1 MNGIEK
7 ITGRIEAD
15 AREQASAITADA
27 EAKCAEIR
35 AGYDKQA
42 QDQYWARV
50 RDGVKIC
57 EDRVQRMGRLA
68 EMEARKSILALKQ
81 EMVDAAFAAALE
93 RICTMPQADYVAYLA
108 KLAAQAA
115 TTGTEALVF
124 NAKDQ
129 AACGQAVAD
138 AANALLA
145 QQGKQARL
153 TVSPATRDLRA
164 GFVLQQGDIEVNCA
178 VETSSAA
185 VIWLLRSP
193 RSCSAHDLP
202 RPARGN
208 ELSYMGRRA
217 LRRMK
222 EERNCLK

>member
-50 RDGVKIC
+50 RDGVKTC

-115 TTGTEALVF
+115 
-124 NAKDQ
+124 
-129 AACGQAVAD
+129 CGQAVAD

-178 VETSSAA
+178 VETIAELCRSDLAA
-185 VIWLLRSP
+185 QVAEVLFG
-193 RSCSAHDLP
+193 A
-202 RPARGN
+202 
-208 ELSYMGRRA
+208 
-217 LRRMK
+217 
-222 EERNCLK
+222 

>member
-50 RDGVKIC
+50 RDGVKTC

-93 RICTMPQADYVAYLA
+93 RICTMPQVDYVAYLA
-108 KLAAQAA
+108 KLAAQA
-115 TTGTEALVF
+115 
-124 NAKDQ
+124 
-129 AACGQAVAD
+129 
-138 AANALLA
+138 
-145 QQGKQARL
+145 
-153 TVSPATRDLRA
+153 
-164 GFVLQQGDIEVNCA
+164 
-178 VETSSAA
+178 
-185 VIWLLRSP
+185 
-193 RSCSAHDLP
+193 P
-202 RPARGN
+202 RPAPRRWCSTPRTRPRAVRRSRTLQTRCSRSRASRRG
-208 ELSYMGRRA
+208 SP
-217 LRRMK
+217 
-222 EERNCLK
+222 

>member
-1 MNGIEK
+1 
-7 ITGRIEAD
+7 
-15 AREQASAITADA
+15 
-27 EAKCAEIR
+27 
-35 AGYDKQA
+35 
-42 QDQYWARV
+42 
-50 RDGVKIC
+50 
-57 EDRVQRMGRLA
+57 
-68 EMEARKSILALKQ
+68 
-81 EMVDAAFAAALE
+81 
-93 RICTMPQADYVAYLA
+93 MPQADYVAYLA

-178 VETSSAA
+178 VETIAELCRSDLAA
-185 VIWLLRSP
+185 QVAEVLFG
-193 RSCSAHDLP
+193 A
-202 RPARGN
+202 
-208 ELSYMGRRA
+208 
-217 LRRMK
+217 
-222 EERNCLK
+222 

>member
-15 AREQASAITADA
+15 AQEQAKAIAAEA

-35 AGYDKQA
+35 ADYDKQA

-50 RDGVKIC
+50 RDGVKAC

-68 EMEARKSILALKQ
+68 EMEARKSVLALKQ
-81 EMVDAAFAAALE
+81 EMVDAAFAAALDK
-93 RICTMPQADYVAYLA
+93 ICAMPQADYVAYLA

-115 TTGTEALVF
+115 TTGTETLVF

-129 AACGQAVAD
+129 AACGQAVVD
-138 AANALLA
+138 AANALLS
-145 QQGKQARL
+145 QQGKPGRL
-153 TVSPATRDLRA
+153 TMSPTTR
-164 GFVLQQGDIEVNCA
+164 
-178 VETSSAA
+178 
-185 VIWLLRSP
+185 
-193 RSCSAHDLP
+193 DLP

-208 ELSYMGRRA
+208 ELSYMGRRV
-217 LRRMK
+217 LRRMR
-222 EERNCLK
+222 EEPNCLK

>member
-50 RDGVKIC
+50 RDGVKTC

-115 TTGTEALVF
+115 TTGTEAVRRSRTLQTRCSRSR
-124 NAKDQ
+124 ASRR
-129 AACGQAVAD
+129 G
-138 AANALLA
+138 
-145 QQGKQARL
+145 
-153 TVSPATRDLRA
+153 SP
-164 GFVLQQGDIEVNCA
+164 
-178 VETSSAA
+178 
-185 VIWLLRSP
+185 
-193 RSCSAHDLP
+193 
-202 RPARGN
+202 
-208 ELSYMGRRA
+208 
-217 LRRMK
+217 
-222 EERNCLK
+222 

>member
-15 AREQASAITADA
+15 AQEQAKAIAA
-27 EAKCAEIR
+27 EAEARCAEIR
-35 AGYDKQA
+35 ADYDKQA

-50 RDGVKIC
+50 RDGVKAC

-68 EMEARKSILALKQ
+68 EMEARKSVLALDK
-81 EMVDAAFAAALE
+81 
-93 RICTMPQADYVAYLA
+93 ICTMPQADYVAYLA

-115 TTGTEALVF
+115 TTGTETLVF

-129 AACGQAVAD
+129 AACGQAVVD

-145 QQGKQARL
+145 QQGKPGRL
-153 TVSPATRDLRA
+153 TMSQATRDLRA

-178 VETSSAA
+178 VETIAELCRSDLAA
-185 VIWLLRSP
+185 QVAEVLFG
-193 RSCSAHDLP
+193 A
-202 RPARGN
+202 
-208 ELSYMGRRA
+208 
-217 LRRMK
+217 
-222 EERNCLK
+222 

>member
-1 MNGIEK
+1 M
-7 ITGRIEAD
+7 
-15 AREQASAITADA
+15 QASAITADA
-27 EAKCAEIR
+27 DAKCCEIR

-50 RDGVKIC
+50 RDGVKTC

-178 VETSSAA
+178 VETIAELCRSDLAA
-185 VIWLLRSP
+185 QVAEVLFG
-193 RSCSAHDLP
+193 A
-202 RPARGN
+202 
-208 ELSYMGRRA
+208 
-217 LRRMK
+217 
-222 EERNCLK
+222 

>member
-50 RDGVKIC
+50 RDGVKTC

-129 AACGQAVAD
+129 AAETSRST
-138 AANALLA
+138 
-145 QQGKQARL
+145 ARWRR
-153 TVSPATRDLRA
+153 S
-164 GFVLQQGDIEVNCA
+164 Q
-178 VETSSAA
+178 SSAA

-202 RPARGN
+202 RPTRGN

>member
-50 RDGVKIC
+50 RDGVKTC

-108 KLAAQAA
+108 
-115 TTGTEALVF
+115 
-124 NAKDQ
+124 
-129 AACGQAVAD
+129 
-138 AANALLA
+138 
-145 QQGKQARL
+145 
-153 TVSPATRDLRA
+153 
-164 GFVLQQGDIEVNCA
+164 
-178 VETSSAA
+178 
-185 VIWLLRSP
+185 
-193 RSCSAHDLP
+193 
-202 RPARGN
+202 
-208 ELSYMGRRA
+208 
-217 LRRMK
+217 
-222 EERNCLK
+222 